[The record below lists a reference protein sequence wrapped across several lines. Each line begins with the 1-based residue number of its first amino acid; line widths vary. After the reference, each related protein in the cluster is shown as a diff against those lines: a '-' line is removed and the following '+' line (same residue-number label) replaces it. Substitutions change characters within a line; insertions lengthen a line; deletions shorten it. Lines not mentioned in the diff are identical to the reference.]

1 MSTLKIG
8 IVEDELI
15 IANLIASTLK
25 KIGYQTTKIASTYNE
40 AIDMI
45 EAEQPDVVLLDI
57 QIKGSK
63 DGIDVAHTINATY
76 KIPFIFLTA
85 NSDIATLERA
95 KATNPPAYLVK
106 PFTKD
111 DLYTAIEICFN
122 NYSKSKNL
130 ETITL
135 QSTEQ
140 QDYLIK
146 DAIFIKD
153 GNYFHKIKFAD
164 ILYLESEHVYV
175 NVVTATKKL
184 LVRSSLQQYLTNFDA
199 KKFVQIHRSYAINI
213 DHIETINSEN
223 IFINNISLPLGKTF
237 RDKLLI
243 QLKLG

>member
-15 IANLIASTLK
+15 IANLIANTLK

-40 AIDMI
+40 ALEMLD
-45 EAEQPDVVLLDI
+45 AEKPDVVLLDI

-63 DGIDVAHTINATY
+63 DGIELAHTINTNY
-76 KIPFIFLTA
+76 NIPFIFLTA
-85 NSDIATLERA
+85 NADAATLERA
-95 KATNPPAYLVK
+95 KATNPPAFLVK

-111 DLYTAIEICFN
+111 DLYTGIEICFN
-122 NYSKSKNL
+122 NYSKNKNA
-130 ETITL
+130 ETATL
-135 QSTEQ
+135 QPTEQ

-175 NVVTATKKL
+175 NVVTASKKL
-184 LVRSSLQQYLTNFDA
+184 LVRSSLQQYLTHFDT

-213 DHIETINSEN
+213 DFIETINSEN

>member
-15 IANLIASTLK
+15 IANLIANTLK

-40 AIDMI
+40 ALEMLD
-45 EAEQPDVVLLDI
+45 AEKPDVVLLDI

-63 DGIDVAHTINATY
+63 DGIELAHTINTNY
-76 KIPFIFLTA
+76 NIPFIFLTA
-85 NSDIATLERA
+85 NADAATLERA
-95 KATNPPAYLVK
+95 KATNPPAFLVK

-122 NYSKSKNL
+122 NYSKNKNV
-130 ETITL
+130 ETATI
-135 QSTEQ
+135 QPTEQ

-153 GNYFHKIKFAD
+153 GNYFHKIKFAE

-184 LVRSSLQQYLTNFDA
+184 LVRSSLQQYLTHFDT

-213 DHIETINSEN
+213 DFIEIINSES
-223 IFINNISLPLGKTF
+223 IIINNVTLPLGKTF
-237 RDKLLI
+237 RDKLLM

>member
-15 IANLIASTLK
+15 IANLIANTLK

-40 AIDMI
+40 ALEMLD
-45 EAEQPDVVLLDI
+45 AEKPDVVLLDI

-63 DGIDVAHTINATY
+63 DGIELAHTINTNY
-76 KIPFIFLTA
+76 NIPFIFLTA
-85 NSDIATLERA
+85 NADAATLERA
-95 KATNPPAYLVK
+95 KATSPPAFLVK

-122 NYSKSKNL
+122 NYSKNKNV
-130 ETITL
+130 ETATL
-135 QSTEQ
+135 QPTEQ

-184 LVRSSLQQYLTNFDA
+184 LVRSSLQQYLTHFDT

-213 DHIETINSEN
+213 DFIETINSEN
-223 IFINNISLPLGKTF
+223 IFINNITLPLGKTF